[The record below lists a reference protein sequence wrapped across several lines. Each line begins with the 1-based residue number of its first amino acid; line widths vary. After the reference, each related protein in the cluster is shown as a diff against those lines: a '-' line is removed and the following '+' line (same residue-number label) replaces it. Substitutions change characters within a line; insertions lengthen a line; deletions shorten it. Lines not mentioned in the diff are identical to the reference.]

1 MKKFYYFAFI
11 IFLFSVA
18 ACSGSRKG
26 FRNDEKDLTTLIKR
40 LEKKGA
46 DEKIMADLQEVYG
59 NAYARGAQR
68 ISDFQQNPNPDRW
81 DNIIGEMETLQRMY
95 EIISRSAYAVRML
108 KPVNYYNQLRLV
120 RDSAATDYYNHGMLY
135 ADKTSRQDLKEA
147 YYSFNKV
154 LTYVPNYKD
163 SRERMNKAY
172 EEAIEEVLINDI
184 QYDDYRM
191 NSWNMGFY
199 NNRDRTVRDNIIRDL
214 GGSNASSIPARF
226 YNEYD
231 LRYRNIAPDLVVDL
245 VWRNVRFDQPFDQTR
260 TYQRNKKIE
269 IGKDTA
275 NKPIYQTVYAT
286 IYVTRKVLN
295 ADADMNLIITDA
307 ENRQQLLWDRI
318 PSNFRYEY
326 EYASYEGDKRA
337 LDQSDWD
344 LINRNR
350 NQPLPTQTEAME
362 KMLSNIYQNIVSRI
376 RNAVNW

>member
-1 MKKFYYFAFI
+1 MKKFYYFACI

-26 FRNDEKDLTTLIKR
+26 FRGDEKDLTTLIKR

-46 DEKIMADLQEVYG
+46 DEKIMADLQEVYS
-59 NAYARGAQR
+59 NAYARGTQR
-68 ISDFQQNPNPDRW
+68 ISDFQQNPNPDKW
-81 DNIIGEMETLQRMY
+81 DNIIGEMESLQRMY

-120 RDSAATDYYNHGMLY
+120 RDSAASDYYNHGMLY

-154 LTYVPNYKD
+154 ISYVPNYKD

-199 NNRDRTVRDNIIRDL
+199 NNRDRTIRDNIIRDL
-214 GGSNASSIPARF
+214 DGSNASSIPARF

-231 LRYRNIAPDLVVDL
+231 LRYRNIAPDIVVDL
-245 VWRNVRFDQPFDQTR
+245 IWRNVNFDQPMDQVR
-260 TYQRNKKIE
+260 SYNRRKQIE
-269 IGKDTA
+269 TGRDTA
-275 NKPIYQTVYAT
+275 NRPIFQTVTAKVNVVKRVFTAT
-286 IYVTRKVLN
+286 
-295 ADADMNLIITDA
+295 ADMNLIITDA
-307 ENRQQLLWDRI
+307 NNRNQLLWDRI
-318 PSNFRYEY
+318 PATFRFEY
-326 EYASYEGDKRA
+326 EYATYEGVSSA
-337 LDQSDWD
+337 LDESDWQ
-344 LINRNR
+344 LLNRS
-350 NQPLPTQTEAME
+350 QPVMPTQTEAME
-362 KMLSNIYQNIVSRI
+362 KMLSNIYQNIVNRI